1 MHRRDFL
8 RTAGGAAGG
17 AAAVSAAAGPA
28 GAAESGG
35 DGGGGGG
42 GGQPDYG
49 GWLEDVPNFE
59 STEDLTG
66 EESVTVTVGGEPN
79 DNWSFVPPAIH
90 VDAGTEVVWE
100 WSGEGNAHNVVD
112 EAGNFES
119 ELTAEEGFTFSQTF
133 EAEGI
138 YKYYC
143 QPHRGSGMKG
153 AVVVGSDY
161 PTTGGGGDGGGG
173 EAPAE
178 VDPEHMGV
186 PFQAH
191 FVGMATLLA
200 ILMSLLFTF
209 YTLKYGESAHTKGGN
224 D

>member
-1 MHRRDFL
+1 
-8 RTAGGAAGG
+8 
-17 AAAVSAAAGPA
+17 
-28 GAAESGG
+28 
-35 DGGGGGG
+35 
-42 GGQPDYG
+42 
-49 GWLEDVPNFE
+49 
-59 STEDLTG
+59 
-66 EESVTVTVGGEPN
+66 
-79 DNWSFVPPAIH
+79 
-90 VDAGTEVVWE
+90 
-100 WSGEGNAHNVVD
+100 
-112 EAGNFES
+112 
-119 ELTAEEGFTFSQTF
+119 
-133 EAEGI
+133 
-138 YKYYC
+138 
-143 QPHRGSGMKG
+143 MKG